1 MNELEERFSKMSM
14 LNQLSFSQLEVIKT
28 YLDLQIEFN
37 NEVFNLNEA
46 KFKFRIDIDS
56 LERAIQT
63 TVTSDNK
70 VRIY

>member
-28 YLDLQIEFN
+28 YLDLQTEFN
-37 NEVFNLNEA
+37 NEAFNLNEA

-70 VRIY
+70 VRIS